1 MDADLE
7 KRLAAIEEKIDALY
21 ATSEKMRTY
30 FLVIAWVT
38 VLAVVLPLI
47 GLLFAVPSFLETYS
61 SLEGLI

>member
-1 MDADLE
+1 MDSDLD
-7 KRLAAIEEKIDALY
+7 KRLAALEEKMDALY
-21 ATSEKMRTY
+21 ASSEKMRMY
-30 FLVIAWVT
+30 FLVIAWIT